1 MGNYITE
8 AILEERMTESR
19 LSSLCKVIGTAKTT
33 LIENVIARAE
43 SLIDAYAAE
52 RYEIPLPTNELTE
65 EWALNIAEYELYKR
79 GSSNDVPQ
87 KIKDSYEDA
96 LQLLSEMATGKLNI
110 PSAAK
115 PEPANSNGS
124 SIKVSSAT
132 ALMNEENIRE
142 F

>member
-1 MGNYITE
+1 
-8 AILEERMTESR
+8 MTESR
-19 LSSLCKVIGTAKTT
+19 LASLCKVTGTAKTT
-33 LIENVIARAE
+33 LITNVIARAE

-52 RYEIPLPTNELTE
+52 RYETPLPSNELTE

-96 LQLLSEMATGKLNI
+96 LQLLSELAIGKLSI
-110 PSAAK
+110 PSATK
-115 PEPANSNGS
+115 PVPVNEEGS
-124 SIKVSSAT
+124 SIIVSSAP

>member
-8 AILEERMTESR
+8 TLLEERMTESR
-19 LSSLCKVIGTAKTT
+19 LASLCKVTGTAKTT
-33 LIENVIARAE
+33 LITNVIARAE

-52 RYEIPLPTNELTE
+52 RYETPLPSNELTE

-96 LQLLSEMATGKLNI
+96 LQLLSELAIGKLSI
-110 PSAAK
+110 PSATK
-115 PEPANSNGS
+115 PVPVNEEGS
-124 SIKVSSAT
+124 SIIVSSAP